1 MDASLVLSPADGKV
15 VKVTEVNDP
24 EVGEGAKLVSIFLN
38 VFNVHVNRVPLESTV
53 ESMERKSGKFLAAF
67 DHKASDENEQSNI
80 HINSTEGLIKVK
92 QIAGLLARRIRC
104 YVKKG
109 SHLNTGDK
117 LGFIMFGSRVD
128 IILPDTIT
136 LRVNLGQKVKGGE
149 SIIGQNNETKT

>member
-1 MDASLVLSPADGKV
+1 MKDNFVDKLKFDDHGLIAVVVQDNATNEVLTLAYMNDEALKKTIETGKTWFWRRSKERLMMKGSTSGHVQLVKDILIDCDADAL
-15 VKVTEVNDP
+15 
-24 EVGEGAKLVSIFLN
+24 I
-38 VFNVHVNRVPLESTV
+38 
-53 ESMERKSGKFLAAF
+53 
-67 DHKASDENEQSNI
+67 
-80 HINSTEGLIKVK
+80 IKVK

-104 YVKKG
+104 YVQKG

-136 LRVNLGQKVKGGE
+136 LRVKLGQKVKGGE